1 MQWLLLSHQWSQI
14 TLGAHS
20 SSCTAVCQWGVNVT
34 PLLTNYRTYTYII
47 PPDETETVG
56 VIDHLPSWCTPN
68 Q

>member
-1 MQWLLLSHQWSQI
+1 MASTIDHWSQI
-14 TLGAHS
+14 TLGAHELLHCS
-20 SSCTAVCQWGVNVT
+20 VPMGVNVT

-47 PPDETETVG
+47 PPDETETMG